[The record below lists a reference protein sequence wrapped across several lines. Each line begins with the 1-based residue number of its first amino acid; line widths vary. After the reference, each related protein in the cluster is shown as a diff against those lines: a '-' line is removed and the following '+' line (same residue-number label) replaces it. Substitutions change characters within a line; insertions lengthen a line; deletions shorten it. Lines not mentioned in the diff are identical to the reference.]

1 MLGKARVTPLKTIS
15 IPRLELSAATVSVRV
30 DSMLQKE
37 LDIPLESTT
46 FWTDSTAVIRYVENE
61 NRRFQT
67 FVANRIAIIRD
78 RSKSAQWRFV
88 DGTLNPADLA
98 SRGLTA
104 VKFLKS
110 NVWMN
115 GPDFLWKPR
124 SSWPERPESLQS
136 TEVPLDDPEL
146 KRNTISGITN
156 VHNTSLK
163 EDFLLNLLQG
173 ISSWYYAL
181 KLVAWILRYRR
192 KLIEAIQKRKQKLF
206 RSKESRESNGTRLTV
221 DELKAAERVIL
232 ICVQQKYFP
241 EEMTALQGQG
251 SKPRYIK
258 KSSRL
263 SKLDP
268 ILQDGLLRV
277 GGRLRHA
284 VIPEH
289 SKHPVILP
297 KGIHVTNII
306 IQYYHVISGHL
317 GREYMLALLRRRY
330 WIIQAN
336 SAVRRLLSRCVS
348 CRKWKAPVL
357 EQKMADLPK
366 DRLTPDHPPFTFV
379 GVDYFGPFQVRRGR
393 SLVKRYGVIFTCLAI
408 RAVHIEI
415 SHSLDTDSF
424 ILALRRFLA
433 RRGQVKEI
441 RSDNGTNFTSGE
453 KELREA
459 INNWNQDKIH
469 GHLLQKHITWTSNP
483 PYGSH
488 YGGIWE
494 RCIRSIRGILRV
506 LLKEQVIDDE
516 GLHTILCEV
525 EALLNGRPITK
536 VSDDPKDL
544 HALTPNHLL
553 LTQSNQPL
561 PPGVFHKADVY
572 SKRRWRQVQ
581 YLVDIFWKRWIRE
594 YIPILQKR
602 QKWLQPKRNVAVG
615 DLVLLTDSSMPRN
628 MWLMGKVVKIVP
640 DKKGLVRRVQVRT
653 KSSVLERPID
663 KLVLL
668 LETDSVDEDSVDD

>member
-1 MLGKARVTPLKTIS
+1 MA
-15 IPRLELSAATVSVRV
+15 VRV
-30 DSMLQKE
+30 DSTLHKE
-37 LDIPLESTT
+37 LDIPLGSST

-61 NRRFQT
+61 NQRFQT

-78 RSKSAQWRFV
+78 RSNPVQWRFV
-88 DGTLNPADLA
+88 DGTRNPADLA

-104 VKFLKS
+104 TKFLKS
-110 NVWMN
+110 NVWIN

-124 SSWPERPESLQS
+124 SSWPECPESLRS

-146 KRNTISGITN
+146 KRDTISCITN
-156 VHNTSLK
+156 VHNGSSK
-163 EDFLLNLLQG
+163 EDFLLNLLQR
-173 ISSWYYAL
+173 ISSWYHAL
-181 KLVAWILRYRR
+181 KLVAWILRYRG
-192 KLIEAIQKRKQKLF
+192 KLIEAIRNREQKLF
-206 RSKESRESNGTRLTV
+206 RSKESQESISTRLTV
-221 DELKAAERVIL
+221 DELKAAETVIL

-241 EEMTALQGQG
+241 DKRTALQRQE
-251 SKPRYIK
+251 SKPRYLK
-258 KSSRL
+258 KSSPL

-284 VIPEH
+284 VVPERA
-289 SKHPVILP
+289 KHPVILP

-306 IQYYHVISGHL
+306 QYYRVISGHL
-317 GREYMLALLRRRY
+317 GREYMLALLGRRY
-330 WIIQAN
+330 WTIQAN
-336 SAVRRLLSRCVS
+336 SAVRKLLSRCVS
-348 CRKWKAPVL
+348 CRKWKAPTL

-366 DRLTPDHPPFTFV
+366 DRLTPDHLPFTFV
-379 GVDYFGPFQVRRGR
+379 GVDYFGLFQVRHGR
-393 SLVKRYGVIFTCLAI
+393 SLVKRFGVVFTCLAI

-415 SHSLDTDSF
+415 SHSLKTDSF

-433 RRGQVKEI
+433 RGGQVKEI

-469 GHLLQKHITWTSNP
+469 RHLLQKHITWTFNP

-488 YGGIWE
+488 HGGVWE

-506 LLKEQVIDDE
+506 LLKEQVVDDE

-553 LTQSNQPL
+553 LIQSNQPL
-561 PPGVFHKADVY
+561 PPGVLVNGLKQTFTYDV
-572 SKRRWRQVQ
+572 SSSARATC
-581 YLVDIFWKRWIRE
+581 
-594 YIPILQKR
+594 
-602 QKWLQPKRNVAVG
+602 N
-615 DLVLLTDSSMPRN
+615 DS
-628 MWLMGKVVKIVP
+628 LFC
-640 DKKGLVRRVQVRT
+640 
-653 KSSVLERPID
+653 SSPSFSPLA
-663 KLVLL
+663 
-668 LETDSVDEDSVDD
+668 